1 MPEATPPLVLIVED
15 DPVIAQLLAILC
27 GQLGFRSLKAPDG
40 EAAIAA
46 LERERPQLIT
56 LDLNL
61 PQLSGQEVLAH
72 VRASAEVR
80 DTPVV
85 VVSALDAEDAVRAQ
99 ADAVVKKPFEVE
111 GLIGLMQRL
120 VAVPRPLLERA
131 VGR

>member
-1 MPEATPPLVLIVED
+1 MPEAAQPLVLIVED

-27 GQLGFRSLKAPDG
+27 RQLGFRSMKASDG

-61 PQLSGQEVLAH
+61 PRLSGQAVLAH
-72 VRASAEVR
+72 VRASAEVC

-99 ADAVVKKPFEVE
+99 ADAVVKKPFDVE
-111 GLIGLMQRL
+111 GLIALMQRL
-120 VAVPRPLLERA
+120 VAAPRPLLARA
-131 VGR
+131 LGR